1 MNARFTGLFG
11 GAAII
16 AAAVAILCANAE
28 AAPISLPPAQYYNA
42 ANVTLPNSLT
52 FFNGGFVP
60 TSAHID
66 ETVYPGTPWHWGFST
81 SNNYGIPSVSASAQ
95 AGPGVKGAVGSDLTY
110 YVVFSGAAG
119 DIQVN
124 VQASG
129 AASANGENILN
140 GYGHNVA
147 SAWFEIAPYFDNGG
161 TGSVIASGSAFSN
174 ERGAGNSGLQTF
186 SFNQNVTFT
195 ANLIY
200 QISMNT
206 TAEAW
211 DDQIATA
218 FLDPIFMAPAGYSIL
233 TSPGIGNGLAVTPI
247 PAALPLFTSGLGALG
262 LLGWRKRR
270 KGAVRAS

>member
-1 MNARFTGLFG
+1 MNARFAGLFG

-42 ANVTLPNSLT
+42 ATVTLPNSLT
-52 FFNGGFVP
+52 FFAGGFVP
-60 TSAHID
+60 TSAHLD
-66 ETVYPGTPWHWGFST
+66 ESVYTGTPWHWGFST
-81 SNNYGIPSVSASAQ
+81 SNNYAIPSLSSSAQ
-95 AGPGVKGAVGSDLTY
+95 VGPDVKGGVGSDLTY
-110 YVVFSGAAG
+110 YVMFSGAAG

-129 AASANGENILN
+129 AASANGASN

-174 ERGAGNSGLQTF
+174 DRGAINSGLQTF
-186 SFNQNVTFT
+186 SFNQSVTFT

-218 FLDPIFMAPAGYSIL
+218 FLDPIFLAPAGYSIL

-247 PAALPLFTSGLGALG
+247 PATLPLFTSGLGALG
-262 LLGWRKRR
+262 LFGWRKRR
-270 KGAVRAS
+270 KAALRAT